1 MGLQVVLK
9 PTSSYAAESYLRIR
23 YILTQKILPI
33 LINPK
38 VFNMSHVRA
47 LQDYVH
53 SRNEPTNAHWQNM
66 FQHLLLTTY
75 INLLKPTGYVM
86 QQQV

>member
-1 MGLQVVLK
+1 
-9 PTSSYAAESYLRIR
+9 
-23 YILTQKILPI
+23 
-33 LINPK
+33 
-38 VFNMSHVRA
+38 MSHVRA